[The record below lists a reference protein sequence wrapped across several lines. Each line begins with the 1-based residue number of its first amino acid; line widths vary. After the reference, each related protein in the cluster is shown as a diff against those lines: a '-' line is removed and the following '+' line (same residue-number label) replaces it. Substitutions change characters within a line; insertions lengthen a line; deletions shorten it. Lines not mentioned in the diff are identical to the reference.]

1 MNVTDLSDFPF
12 SSFREYQAASS
23 VGIAGLRVD
32 TELAIRL
39 AGAGKLGRFPQA
51 FVFAMLPLP
60 WLIAIAILVYAL
72 VHNAW
77 LLLGLPLLI
86 LAYFFSHPAT
96 AFMRRMLRPLMF
108 LLTLFVASMTAYEL
122 FIGRHPGMALL
133 GGAILAIIAANLAL
147 LSLAVKVLI
156 HRANSEEEF
165 LFALWKSNAVRLT
178 TADGTEY
185 SPKQR
190 SDLSV

>member
-1 MNVTDLSDFPF
+1 MTVSDLDGFPF
-12 SSFREYQAASS
+12 SSFSEYRAASS

-39 AGAGKLGRFPQA
+39 AGAGKFGRISQA
-51 FVFAMLPLP
+51 FVFAMLTLP
-60 WLIAIAILVYAL
+60 WVIAIAILVYAL
-72 VHNAW
+72 IRNVW
-77 LLLGLPLLI
+77 LLFGLPLLF
-86 LAYFFSHPAT
+86 LAYLFSHPAT

-108 LLTLFVASMTAYEL
+108 LVILFVAAMTAYEL
-122 FIGRHPGMALL
+122 FMGNHPGMALL

-165 LFALWKSNAVRLT
+165 LCALWKSNAVKLT
-178 TADGTEY
+178 TANGAEY
-185 SPKQR
+185 PPKQR